1 MDEQPRT
8 ALEVQYRPGDLPS
21 RREFLRVIF
30 RHRQKMV
37 GFFLAVVLLTTAA
50 MLIISPV
57 YESEAKL
64 LIRVGRETVSMDPS
78 VLGPTMNVLQE
89 RSNEINSEI
98 GILTSPYLVEQVVT
112 DIGIADFVD
121 VDGLD
126 DGDRSRALEGAVRG
140 FLSNLSASSSND
152 NDIITLKYRASS
164 AQLAQQTLDRLI
176 EHYLYRH
183 IEIHGTQAT
192 PAFFE
197 QHSVELLG
205 KLTAAEE
212 ALEIFRTESQISSI
226 EVQKEALIAQVSG
239 IEMTIN
245 EVIGQI
251 DGSGARIAAL
261 QNSLDSRPEVRELNR
276 KTGITNHAADQI
288 KSRLIDLRMR
298 ETDLSARYPDHE
310 RALID
315 VRQQIRV
322 AEQEL
327 AKERETHTEI
337 TTGID
342 STAEALELDLMT
354 EQSQLFAAKA
364 RLRSLNNELQLK
376 QVQLSSLASDEI
388 GLARLEREVD
398 IADQEYREYMSR
410 RQRADISAAMDDS
423 RVSNV
428 SVVQPA
434 SFSSSPVAPRRM
446 LSLMLSILIGI
457 FGGIGIAYVA
467 ELLDESIKSREDVRR
482 RLGLPVLMTLTDEE
496 YQSCT

>member
-1 MDEQPRT
+1 MVEQPPT

-21 RREFLRVIF
+21 RRDFLRVMF
-30 RHRQKMV
+30 RHRQKIG

-50 MLIISPV
+50 MLIISPI

-112 DIGIADFVD
+112 DIGIAEFVD
-121 VDGLD
+121 TDGVAD
-126 DGDRSRALEGAVRG
+126 DDRSRSLEAAVGG
-140 FLSNLSASSSND
+140 FLNNLSASSSND

-164 AQLAQQTLDRLI
+164 ALLAQQSLDRLI

-197 QHSVELLG
+197 QHSAELLG

-212 ALEIFRTESQISSI
+212 ALETFRTDSQISSI

-251 DGSGARIAAL
+251 DGSGARIAVL

-322 AEQEL
+322 AEEEL

-354 EQSQLFAAKA
+354 ERSLLYAAKA
-364 RLRSLNNELQLK
+364 RLQSLNSELQVK
-376 QVQLSSLASDEI
+376 QVQLSSLAKDEI

-398 IADQEYREYMSR
+398 ITDQEYREYMSR

-446 LSLMLSILIGI
+446 LNLILSILIGI

-467 ELLDESIKSREDVRR
+467 ELLDESIKSREDVKR

>member
-1 MDEQPRT
+1 MQPRT
-8 ALEVQYRPGDLPS
+8 ALEVQHRPKDLPS
-21 RREFLRVIF
+21 RRDFLRVIF
-30 RHRQKMV
+30 RHRQKLA
-37 GFFLAVVLLTTAA
+37 GFFLAVVFLTTAA
-50 MLIISPV
+50 MLVISPV

-89 RSNEINSEI
+89 RANEINSEI
-98 GILTSPYLVEQVVT
+98 GILTSPYLIEQVVT
-112 DIGIADFVD
+112 DVGIAEFVD
-121 VDGLD
+121 VNDFADNEG
-126 DGDRSRALEGAVRG
+126 SRALEVAVG
-140 FLSNLSASSSND
+140 EFLNDLSASSSSD
-152 NDIITLKYRASS
+152 NDIITLKYRTSS
-164 AQLAQQTLDRLI
+164 ALLAQRTLDRLI
-176 EHYLYRH
+176 EHYLDRH

-197 QHSVELLG
+197 QHSAELLD

-212 ALEIFRTESQISSI
+212 ALEDFRADSQISSI
-226 EVQKEALIAQVSG
+226 EVQEEALIAQVSG
-239 IEMTIN
+239 IDTTIN
-245 EVIGQI
+245 EVIGQV
-251 DGSGARIAAL
+251 DASGARITAL

-276 KTGITNHAADQI
+276 TTGITNHAADEI
-288 KSRLIDLRMR
+288 KSKLIDLRLR
-298 ETDLSARYPDHE
+298 ETDLSARYPDDE

-342 STAEALELDLMT
+342 LTAEALLLDMMT
-354 EQSQLFAAKA
+354 ERSQLYAAMA
-364 RLRSLNNELQLK
+364 RLQSLNSELKVK
-376 QVQLSSLASDEI
+376 QDQLSSLASDEI

-398 IADQEYREYMSR
+398 IADQEYREYMAR
-410 RQRADISAAMDDS
+410 RQRADISAAMDDG

-428 SVVQPA
+428 SVMQPA
-434 SFSSSPVAPRRM
+434 SFSSKPVAPRRM
-446 LSLMLSILIGI
+446 LNLMLSILIGV
-457 FGGIGIAYVA
+457 FGGIGLAYLA
-467 ELLDESIKSREDVRR
+467 ELLDESIKNRDDVAR

>member
-1 MDEQPRT
+1 MKMQPQT
-8 ALEVQYRPGDLPS
+8 APDVQYRSNDLPS

-50 MLIISPV
+50 MLVISPV

-78 VLGPTMNVLQE
+78 VLGPAMNVMQE

-98 GILTSPYLVEQVVT
+98 GILTSPYLIEQVVT
-112 DIGIADFVD
+112 DVGIAEFVEIDDFTAD
-121 VDGLD
+121 EQT
-126 DGDRSRALEGAVRG
+126 RALEGVVGG
-140 FLSNLSASSSND
+140 FLNNLSASSSSD
-152 NDIITLKYRASS
+152 NDIITLKFRASS
-164 AQLAQQTLDRLI
+164 ALLAQQTLDRLI
-176 EHYLYRH
+176 ELYLYRH

-197 QHSVELLG
+197 QHSAELLG

-212 ALEIFRTESQISSI
+212 ALETFRADSQISSI
-226 EVQKEALIAQVSG
+226 EVQKEALIAQVSE

-245 EVIGQI
+245 DVNGQI

-261 QNSLDSRPEVRELNR
+261 QNSLDSRPEIRELNR
-276 KTGITNHAADQI
+276 KTGITNHAADEI
-288 KSRLIDLRMR
+288 KSKLIDLRMR

-315 VRQQIRV
+315 IRQQIRV

-342 STAEALELDLMT
+342 STAEALRLDLMT
-354 EQSQLFAAKA
+354 ERSQLYAAKA
-364 RLRSLNNELQLK
+364 RLQSLNSELQLK
-376 QVQLSSLASDEI
+376 QAQLSDLASDEI
-388 GLARLEREVD
+388 GLARLERDVD

-410 RQRADISAAMDDS
+410 RQQADISAAMDDS
-423 RVSNV
+423 QVSNV

-434 SFSSSPVAPRRM
+434 SFSSKPVAPRRM
-446 LSLMLSILIGI
+446 LNLMLSILIGV
-457 FGGIGIAYVA
+457 FGGIGIAYFA
-467 ELLDESIKSREDVRR
+467 ELLDESIKSREGVAQ

>member
-1 MDEQPRT
+1 MEKQPRT
-8 ALEVQYRPGDLPS
+8 ALEVQYRPNDLPS

-30 RHRQKMV
+30 RHRQKLV
-37 GFFLAVVLLTTAA
+37 SFFLAVVLLTTAA
-50 MLIISPV
+50 MLVISPV

-89 RSNEINSEI
+89 RANEINSEL
-98 GILTSPYLVEQVVT
+98 GILTSPYLIEQVVT
-112 DIGIADFVD
+112 DVGIAEFVD
-121 VDGLD
+121 VDDFAG
-126 DGDRSRALEGAVRG
+126 DGRSRAFEVAVGG
-140 FLSNLSASSSND
+140 FLDDLSASSSSD

-164 AQLAQQTLDRLI
+164 ALLAQQTLERLI
-176 EHYLYRH
+176 EHYLDRH

-197 QHSVELLG
+197 QHSSELLG
-205 KLTAAEE
+205 KLTASEE
-212 ALEIFRTESQISSI
+212 ALEAFRADSQISSI

-239 IEMTIN
+239 IETTIN
-245 EVIGQI
+245 EVNGQV
-251 DGSGARIAAL
+251 DSSNARIIAL

-276 KTGITNHAADQI
+276 TTGITNHAADEI
-288 KSRLIDLRMR
+288 KSKLIDLRMR
-298 ETDLSARYPDHE
+298 ETDLSARYPDDE

-315 VRQQIRV
+315 VRRQIRV

-337 TTGID
+337 TTGLD
-342 STAEALELDLMT
+342 RTAEALQLDMMT
-354 EQSQLFAAKA
+354 ERSRLYAAMA
-364 RLRSLNNELQLK
+364 RLKSLNSELQVK
-376 QVQLSSLASDEI
+376 QAQLSSLARDEI

-398 IADQEYREYMSR
+398 IADQEYREYMAR
-410 RQRADISAAMDDS
+410 HQQADISAAMDAS

-434 SFSSSPVAPRRM
+434 SFLSKPVAPRRV
-446 LSLMLSILIGI
+446 LNLMLSILIGV
-457 FGGIGIAYVA
+457 FGGIGIAYFA
-467 ELLDESIKSREDVRR
+467 ELLDESIKSRDDVAR